1 VTSYE
6 LRWKRSA
13 CRDLRGIG
21 RAEAERIL
29 EAIESRLLRDPRRS
43 EPLAVSGK
51 PLWKFRVG
59 DYRILY
65 TFDDAQVWVLI
76 VRVAHRSSAYR
87 GL

>member
-1 VTSYE
+1 VAAYD

-13 CRDLRGIG
+13 YRDLRGIG
-21 RAEAERIL
+21 RAEAERIR
-29 EAIESRLLRDPRRS
+29 EAIESRLLPDPRRG
-43 EPLAVSGK
+43 EPLAGSGK

-65 TFDDAQVWVLI
+65 AFNDAQVWILI
-76 VRVAHRSSAYR
+76 VRVAHRSAAYR